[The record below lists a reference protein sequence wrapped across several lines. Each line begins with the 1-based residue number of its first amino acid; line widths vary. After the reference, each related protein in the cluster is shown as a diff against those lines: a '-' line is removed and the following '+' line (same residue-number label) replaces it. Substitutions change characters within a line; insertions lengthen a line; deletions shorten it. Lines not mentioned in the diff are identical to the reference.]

1 VAGGGAQQAVA
12 VETVTPVSVCAF
24 APLDPKTYVPHEL
37 HRSERAW
44 TESNCYIDVWVEVL
58 HALELDPCACLPHVL
73 PIDFEGDQ
81 WTFFKPSH
89 DDLSF
94 LYGIDVQELNVW
106 RPLVE
111 NTREQLA
118 GGKLVLS
125 EVDAF
130 FLPDTAG
137 TDYRAQHT
145 KTTIGIQELDLEGR
159 TLGYFHNSGYHRLQ
173 GQDFEGLFRLGH
185 PPDPT
190 YMPFFA
196 ELVRIG
202 RRKRLEPGALEAASI
217 EVLRKHLGRL
227 PQTNPVARFADRF
240 SADLAWMQG
249 QGLPAY
255 HAWAFATLR
264 QLGAAFEL
272 GAFYVRWL
280 SGHGEAGLEPSAA
293 AFDAISATAK
303 TLVLK
308 TARAV
313 STKKPL
319 DAAGALGEA
328 ARAWDEGMRPLVER
342 YGARS

>member
-1 VAGGGAQQAVA
+1 VA
-12 VETVTPVSVCAF
+12 VSAVSVCAF
-24 APLDPKTYVPHEL
+24 APLDPRTYVPHEL

-58 HALELDPCACLPHVL
+58 HALGMDPCACLPHVL
-73 PIDFEGDQ
+73 PVDFEGDQ

-89 DDLSF
+89 DDLTV
-94 LYGIDVQELNVW
+94 LYGLDVQELNVW
-106 RPLVE
+106 RPLVQ

-145 KTTIGIQELDLEGR
+145 KTTIGIQELDLER
-159 TLGYFHNSGYHRLQ
+159 QRLGYFHNSGYHGLE
-173 GQDFEGLFRLGH
+173 GADFVGLFRLH
-185 PPDPT
+185 APPDPS

-196 ELVRIG
+196 ELVRID
-202 RRKRLEPGALEAASI
+202 RRKHLAPQALLIASLG
-217 EVLRKHLGRL
+217 VLRKHLARV
-227 PQTNPVARFADRF
+227 PQTNPVVRFADRF
-240 SADLAWMQG
+240 SVDLAWMQSE
-249 QGLPAY
+249 GLAAY

-280 SGHGEAGLEPSAA
+280 TTLGETGLEPSAA
-293 AFDAISATAK
+293 AFESISSTAK

-313 STKKPL
+313 NTRKPFDATGML
-319 DAAGALGEA
+319 GDAA
-328 ARAWDEGMRPLVER
+328 RVWDTGMHLLVER
-342 YGARS
+342 YGA